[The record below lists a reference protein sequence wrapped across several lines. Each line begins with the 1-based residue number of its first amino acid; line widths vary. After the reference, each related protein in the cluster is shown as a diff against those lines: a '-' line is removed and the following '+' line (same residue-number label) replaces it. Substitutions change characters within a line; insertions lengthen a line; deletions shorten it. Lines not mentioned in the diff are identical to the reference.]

1 MNSYDQDTE
10 WTPVEIDSLKAALG
24 DGLSVKETAEVLER
38 SLDEVI
44 QKCRELDL

>member
-1 MNSYDQDTE
+1 MNSSDQDTE

-24 DGLSVKETAEVLER
+24 DGLSETAEVLER